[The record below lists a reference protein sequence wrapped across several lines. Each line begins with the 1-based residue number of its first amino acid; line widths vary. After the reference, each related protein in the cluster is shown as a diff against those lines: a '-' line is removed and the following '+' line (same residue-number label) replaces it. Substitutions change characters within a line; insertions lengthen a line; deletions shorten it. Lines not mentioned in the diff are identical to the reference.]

1 MTSHILQ
8 PWEIMIALVM
18 GGAVQYNDKRTLFQR
33 RITVRKKK
41 KRDGVC
47 VLYLAVA
54 AKNNGSRLNS
64 KRIWNVKSH

>member
-41 KRDGVC
+41 KKGR
-47 VLYLAVA
+47 
-54 AKNNGSRLNS
+54 RLCALLGCGCEE
-64 KRIWNVKSH
+64 